1 MKVVRSNMSKV
12 YENIPRR
19 ECREQGL
26 VSDLRLRH
34 SEAEGNP
41 YTRFLDPRYWALN
54 KPLLKPVLAGV

>member
-1 MKVVRSNMSKV
+1 MSKV

-34 SEAEGNP
+34 PEAEGNP
-41 YTRFLDPRYWALN
+41 YTRFLDPRY
-54 KPLLKPVLAGV
+54 